1 MFTNRDEINY
11 EDVILRRGQQQMS
24 KNCVLYSLHIYAQ
37 VAVWLVSITIMS
49 SNN

>member
-24 KNCVLYSLHIYAQ
+24 KNYVLYSLHIYAQ
-37 VAVWLVSITIMS
+37 V
-49 SNN
+49 

>member
-24 KNCVLYSLHIYAQ
+24 KNYVLYSLHIHAQ
-37 VAVWLVSITIMS
+37 V
-49 SNN
+49 